1 MRICDFDLSNMVL
14 INSAP
19 VSTPLLLT
27 PVGSAE
33 FMAPEVVE
41 TFLGDAFSYDKKCD
55 LWSLGVTLYMML
67 CGAPPFTGGCGAKC
81 GWDRGGECRKC
92 KVHVCGFLVLSKEA
106 CQIVY
111 FQEST

>member
-1 MRICDFDLSNMVL
+1 MVL

-92 KVHVCGFLVLSKEA
+92 KVHVCGFLVLLKEA